1 MQVVEVSSLTGH
13 SPYSI
18 TICDITKTYCYVVA
32 TGVVSIPIT
41 VDIPTELLGTE
52 ELLVVITDSAGCEM
66 FQPYY
71 CITPTPTPTLTPT
84 PTITPT
90 NISCNCITFTNIGVT
105 TQGFSYIDCENLSI
119 DFKIN
124 SGTTLYVC
132 GKSPMVSGD
141 VIYSMGLPCVD
152 NTCILP
158 TPTPTPTQFRN
169 FRVTNYDTD
178 GSMLTGIT
186 TSFISTFNIVY
197 PLSSGHTGNGYLS
210 TNSIGDYMSF
220 SITGGSN
227 YAINVYVN
235 SILSSG
241 YTGIPPYTEVYYLTQ
256 SIGGS
261 DLLSVDIIDPLNPP
275 TQTPTQTPTKT
286 PTNTPTP
293 SVTPTLTP
301 TITPTNTVT
310 PTVTRTQTPT
320 VTPTLTPTNTVTPT
334 PSVTPTLTPTNTVT
348 PTKTVTPTITPT
360 PTRTP
365 IYYLE
370 QANGFYVLQ
379 ADGSKLIIT

>member
-1 MQVVEVSSLTGH
+1 MQLIEINSLTGH
-13 SPYSI
+13 SPYNI
-18 TICDITKTYCYVVA
+18 TICDITKTYCYVVL
-32 TGVVSIPIT
+32 TGVTTVPLT
-41 VDIPTELLGTE
+41 VDIPTELLGTD
-52 ELLVVITDSAGCEM
+52 ELLVVITDSAGCET
-66 FQPYY
+66 FHPYY

-90 NISCNCITFTNIGVT
+90 SISCNCITFTNIGVT
-105 TQGFSYIDCENLSI
+105 TQGFSYIDCNNLNI

-169 FRVTNYDTD
+169 FRITNYDTD
-178 GSMLTGIT
+178 GSALTGIT

-197 PLSSGHTGNGYLS
+197 PLYSGNTGNGYLS
-210 TNSIGDYMSF
+210 SNSIGDYMSF

-235 SILSSG
+235 NVLSSG

-256 SIGGS
+256 SIGNN
-261 DLLSVDIIDPLNPP
+261 DFLYVDIIDPLNPP
-275 TQTPTQTPTKT
+275 T
-286 PTNTPTP
+286 PTP
-293 SVTPTLTP
+293 SVTPTQTPTPTLTSTVTP
-301 TITPTNTVT
+301 TITPTKTVT

-320 VTPTLTPTNTVTPT
+320 VTQTVTPT
-334 PSVTPTLTPTNTVT
+334 MTRTPTLTPTPSITPTIT
-348 PTKTVTPTITPT
+348 PTKTITPTPTITPTHTPT

-379 ADGSKLIIT
+379 ANGSRLIIT